1 MRMLCDACSRPT
13 MPGITNIQMQAG
25 QPVMGVGGFA
35 MKLTRSPEF
44 FVLCD
49 PCADYCVQYVRHV
62 VRVGGAPVLR
72 QQQAESDERS
82 TAAA

>member
-1 MRMLCDACSRPT
+1 MRMLCDACNRPT

-49 PCADYCVQYVRHV
+49 PLR
-62 VRVGGAPVLR
+62 GVLR
-72 QQQAESDERS
+72 AVHPARGPHRRRARTVEDAGRI
-82 TAAA
+82 